1 VAIKVIPVEA
11 DITELRK
18 EIAILEKCK
27 SPYIVQYMGSYRS
40 EGDLWIAMELCAA
53 GSLADLMAIADIT
66 LLEDEIAEVMAMVLK
81 GLQYLHEERRIIHRD
96 LKAGNVLLGEDG
108 SCKLADFGVSAQLT
122 STLSR
127 RASIIGTPYW
137 MSPEQIRETAYD
149 NRADIWSLGITA
161 IELAD
166 GEPPLVC
173 GEFLSKSLGAAVHA
187 VAAVHSARKL
197 FSRFLQAQLHP
208 MRAIFAIP
216 SRDPPTVQDP
226 TAWSPTFLDF
236 VGKCL
241 QKDFKD
247 RPTARQLLTHPFVAA
262 SVARIEAADAK
273 SPLLQELVSKC
284 MPLIEEARR
293 EENEEMQ
300 NKEAENPAAPAG
312 ASPAAS
318 AASTLPKQVGSA
330 VDSGTMVA
338 APDYGTMVAAPDYG
352 TMQTSSSAGVGTD
365 PTARS
370 SSAVASAKTTTS
382 TMAAGPGAGAG
393 AAAGAA
399 ATGAPPRGT
408 LRPGHGSGAA
418 SHFAQRTMKGGG
430 AGTLRKRPGA
440 AAGGLGATGTMV
452 AKSGIVARHDGGSD
466 EDSDG
471 DGMLGK
477 GHDDST
483 GSVTAPAFMRYLER
497 AEAAAGSHKS
507 AGATSTAASSSAAA
521 TNGAAAAGIYS
532 TVSAPCA

>member
-1 VAIKVIPVEA
+1 
-11 DITELRK
+11 
-18 EIAILEKCK
+18 
-27 SPYIVQYMGSYRS
+27 
-40 EGDLWIAMELCAA
+40 
-53 GSLADLMAIADIT
+53 
-66 LLEDEIAEVMAMVLK
+66 
-81 GLQYLHEERRIIHRD
+81 
-96 LKAGNVLLGEDG
+96 
-108 SCKLADFGVSAQLT
+108 
-122 STLSR
+122 
-127 RASIIGTPYW
+127 
-137 MSPEQIRETAYD
+137 
-149 NRADIWSLGITA
+149 
-161 IELAD
+161 
-166 GEPPLVC
+166 
-173 GEFLSKSLGAAVHA
+173 
-187 VAAVHSARKL
+187 
-197 FSRFLQAQLHP
+197 

-226 TAWSPTFLDF
+226 AAWSPTFLDF

-293 EENEEMQ
+293 EESEEMQ

-318 AASTLPKQVGSA
+318 AASTLPKHVGST

-370 SSAVASAKTTTS
+370 SSAVASAKATTT
-382 TMAAGPGAGAG
+382 TTAGSSAGAG

-399 ATGAPPRGT
+399 ATGAAAVPKGT

-418 SHFAQRTMKGGG
+418 SHFAQRTMKAGG
-430 AGTLRKRPGA
+430 AGTLRKRPG
-440 AAGGLGATGTMV
+440 AGGLGATGTMV
-452 AKSGIVARHDGGSD
+452 AKTGGGMARHDGGSD

-497 AEAAAGSHKS
+497 AEAAAGSHKP
-507 AGATSTAASSSAAA
+507 AGAASTTASTSAAA

-532 TVSAPCA
+532 TVSAPRAWLGRGLKGLPQSC